1 MTASKPAKTH
11 YVISPSAG
19 YTFCGRYVTMT
30 LQVSRKASEVTCAT
44 CLKMINDPRRP
55 ADGSTV
61 LSEG

>member
-1 MTASKPAKTH
+1 MSDRKSEKIH

-44 CLKMINDPRRP
+44 CLREINDPARP